1 MSSSRAT
8 PSRTSR
14 PRGADLKEGT
24 DSGTLRNNTFR
35 RVGTSGE
42 NSADSAV
49 DAKGNNWVIEGNTVL
64 ETDAEWDDDGTMRP
78 SEFAD
83 GLQSHS
89 VYDGYGTANNFR
101 ANRVV
106 GAVPGFGIGLY
117 PGAGN
122 IVACDN
128 EAAEADAGLVGDHGE
143 TAAWRPAPARLTTTR
158 PPSTTNVAPHE
169 ATPAAVGVDR
179 ARHAGRPATQTGL
192 RLSLA
197 HPVATVASTDI
208 PLGFSSAHS
217 GPHQGGLPC
226 LSPSVGPRRAAAAPH

>member
-1 MSSSRAT
+1 MLRNSFIHDTGRSQAQYGEGVYVGSANSNWPDFECTDAVEGEPEGDNTERVVVEGNTFEDVTAE
-8 PSRTSR
+8 
-14 PRGADLKEGT
+14 GADLKEGT

-89 VYDGYGTANNFR
+89 VYDGYGTANIFR

-128 EAAEADAGLVGDHGE
+128 EAAEAGAGLVGDHGE
-143 TAAWRPAPARLTTTR
+143 TAACGPR
-158 PPSTTNVAPHE
+158 
-169 ATPAAVGVDR
+169 
-179 ARHAGRPATQTGL
+179 
-192 RLSLA
+192 
-197 HPVATVASTDI
+197 
-208 PLGFSSAHS
+208 PLG
-217 GPHQGGLPC
+217 
-226 LSPSVGPRRAAAAPH
+226 